1 MCELTQPTPGLMVDI
16 LHPNFGWIVGVGSMF
31 IWALEYARI
40 RSSKDGA
47 DVTMSMATARRLA
60 LAGGACFLVAVM
72 VDAFLIVPSDSLLK
86 AWQIQQEMALPA
98 YCEGI
103 VESATNHSAVQAYL
117 VVLIVACFVILG
129 AGALLLVY
137 ASERRGLKP
146 PLSIR

>member
-16 LHPNFGWIVGVGSMF
+16 LHPNFGWIVGVGFMF
-31 IWALEYARI
+31 MWWFAYARI

-60 LAGGACFLVAVM
+60 LAGGACILVAM
-72 VDAFLIVPSDSLLK
+72 MLDAFLIVPSDSLLRM
-86 AWQIQQEMALPA
+86 WQAQQEMALPA

-103 VESATNHSAVQAYL
+103 VESATNHSAAQAYL
-117 VVLIVACFVILG
+117 VVFFVACLVILG
-129 AGALLLVY
+129 VGALLLVY